1 MKQINIWRSIVLAAG
16 LVASLAIAAEAQQLT
31 YQPVSPTFGG
41 TALNYNGLIN
51 MATAQNGFTA
61 PEQNDRFA
69 DRDPLDDFS
78 ASLER
83 NLLNQ
88 LSREIFTQQFN
99 EDLLSEEGSRTI
111 GNFQIDIS
119 PNLNGLLISITDI
132 STGVSTQVTVPF
144 F

>member
-1 MKQINIWRSIVLAAG
+1 MTKNHIWRSIVLTVG
-16 LVASLAIAAEAQQLT
+16 LVACLATATEAQQLI

-41 TALNYNGLIN
+41 NALNYNGLIN

-61 PEQNDRFA
+61 PNQNDRFA

-88 LSREIFTQQFN
+88 LSREIFNQQFN

-119 PNLNGLLISITDI
+119 PNLEGLLISITDI
-132 STGVSTQVTVPF
+132 STGGSTQVTVPF